1 MQDAINDCKF
11 GRITANDDASVH
23 AWDEAVAFY
32 TGSLEGAAQYGD
44 SSNGNLLHALA
55 DKRCQNFRTC
65 TADYDNDPQVGYSV
79 INHDVFEMFTVGKDQ
94 IKGAYTSTAA
104 DKCDIVTPTMNRI
117 SSAILNMFVQGT
129 QRYLWKTRQTQ
140 SAKQAGEFTIF
151 ASAILPFVHQVDSAC
166 AEKLYNRAWRL
177 DYTTDSWEDIKMC
190 LENTYPNLGV
200 AEGLGEVKCSR
211 IGTLD
216 EATSWT
222 ACEDPSTSSSS
233 SDYEG
238 VAVGLGVALG
248 LLVLICAVVNVYM
261 YMRMQRDAESAK
273 VMQTKAVAMA

>member
-1 MQDAINDCKF
+1 MQDAVNDCKF

-44 SSNGNLLHALA
+44 SSNGKLLHALA

-65 TADYDNDPQVGYSV
+65 TADYDNDPQDGYSV

-94 IKGAYTSTAA
+94 IKGAYISTAA
-104 DKCDIVTPTMNRI
+104 DKCDVVTPTMNRI

-177 DYTTDSWEDIKMC
+177 DYTTDSWEDIKTC

-216 EATSWT
+216 EAMSWT
-222 ACEDPSTSSSS
+222 ACEDPSASS

-248 LLVLICAVVNVYM
+248 LLVLICAVVNVYF
-261 YMRMQRDAESAK
+261 YMRMQRNAESAK
-273 VMQTKAVAMA
+273 VMQAKAVAMA